1 MKDRKFVIEPE
12 LDVAVSQGG
21 IKEVFIS
28 QTKHDDDATEYIA
41 SVQIKRSGDILYLAT
56 RRKPN
61 EARKFKSVDVAISA
75 LSKLIG
81 AEIFTVLL

>member
-12 LDVAVSQGG
+12 LEIAVSEGG
-21 IKEVFIS
+21 IKEVYIS
-28 QTKHDDDATEYIA
+28 QTKKDDGTIEYIA
-41 SVQIKRSGDILYLAT
+41 SVQIKRSGNILYLAT

-61 EARKFKSVDVAISA
+61 ETRKFKSVDVAISA